1 MWSARVGSQTLSQW
15 VPNIL
20 PPKSLLKIGIESW
33 PHKHLVLWATGS
45 HCEMVHLMSCCD
57 ISCVNDAFHGVSSHL
72 HITLSSAQ
80 VLVLSDCASLTGSSI
95 TQIISFILL
104 LTRLFPHVHGHLQ
117 TGTALTLSGSPSL
130 AHYAVWWGGAHQEQ
144 MEALQAWGR
153 LTWAPR
159 QSPPASLSC
168 SQSPTFNIEVTISPG
183 RRKWRCKALKSSL
196 PTGHSKQ
203 ENSSHGFS

>member
-1 MWSARVGSQTLSQW
+1 MGPKLFTPKESIENWYWILAPQAFSSLGRWFPLWNGLPHELLWHKLCEWCLPWGEQSPTYHTVLST
-15 VPNIL
+15 I
-20 PPKSLLKIGIESW
+20 
-33 PHKHLVLWATGS
+33 
-45 HCEMVHLMSCCD
+45 
-57 ISCVNDAFHGVSSHL
+57 
-72 HITLSSAQ
+72 
-80 VLVLSDCASLTGSSI
+80 LVLSDCASLTSSSI

-130 AHYAVWWGGAHQEQ
+130 AHHAVWWGGAHQEQ

-168 SQSPTFNIEVTISPG
+168 SQSPTFNIEVTVSPG

-203 ENSSHGFS
+203 GNSSHGFS